1 MIKIYFDNKRLI
13 LVKGN
18 SLNNPSMGEL
28 KSVIETISKENSPK
42 EIKIDCADEQET
54 LILINSFFKPV
65 KAAGGVVM
73 NDNNEILFIFRNGKW
88 DLPKGKIDNGETA
101 EEAAVREVKEECG
114 LENPEIINSLPST
127 FHTYHEEG
135 QILKETYWYLMK
147 TTEKELHPQTE
158 ENITK
163 AEWKIKAE
171 KEEIFANTYG
181 SIKDVIE
188 NFWE

>member
-1 MIKIYFDNKRLI
+1 MIKIYFDNKILF

-18 SLNNPSMGEL
+18 SVNNPATEEL
-28 KSVIETISKENSPK
+28 KFFIEKISKENSPT

-73 NDNNEILFIFRNGKW
+73 NDRNEILFIFRKGKW
-88 DLPKGKIDNGETA
+88 DLPKGKIDAGETA
-101 EEAAVREVKEECG
+101 DEAAVREVKEECG

-135 QILKETYWYLMK
+135 PILKETYWYLMK
-147 TTEKELHPQTE
+147 AADTELHPQTE
-158 ENITK
+158 EGITK
-163 AEWKIKAE
+163 VEWKNKEA
-171 KEEIFANTYG
+171 KEEILANTYG

-188 NFWE
+188 NVWK